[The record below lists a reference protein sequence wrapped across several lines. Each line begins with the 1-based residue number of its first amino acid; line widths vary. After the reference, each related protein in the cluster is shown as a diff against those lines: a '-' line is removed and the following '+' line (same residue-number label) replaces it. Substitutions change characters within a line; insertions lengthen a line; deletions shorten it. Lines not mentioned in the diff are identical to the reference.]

1 MKKRLGD
8 YIQEYSV
15 KNKSGEDI
23 PVYSI
28 TNSQGFCRDYF
39 SKEVASKDKTSYKI
53 VPRGCF
59 AYNPSRINV
68 GSVDWQRDEERV
80 IVSPLYNVFS
90 VSPEIDQQYLYYY
103 LKSSATL
110 YRIKEVATGSVR
122 DNLRLS
128 MLYDFMIELPSLDVQ
143 RQIVSNLDLLASII
157 RQRNQQLTKLDELIK
172 ARFVEMF
179 ENNTY
184 PKVKVST
191 VCDFITKG
199 TTPPN
204 DLISEEY
211 SSDKVP
217 YLKVYNLSFNG
228 ELLFDTAPQYIS
240 ENIHNGMLARSK
252 VYPNDVLM
260 NIVGPPLGKFSLV
273 TDEFPEWNINQAI
286 AIFRAKE
293 KINPKYLLS
302 TLMQPEVLNPF
313 LRQAVGIRQLNLSLS
328 QCRDLEIF
336 LPPLSLQNQ
345 FADFVAEVDKSK
357 LLVGSAAAHK
367 PFDIGFFSQKHC
379 ATPCKR
385 GIISSKHVIFH

>member
-15 KNKSGEDI
+15 RNKSGEDI

-53 VPRGCF
+53 VPRWCF

-302 TLMQPEVLNPF
+302 ALMQPEVLNPF

-357 LLVGSAAAHK
+357 LLVGSAATHK

-385 GIISSKHVIFH
+385 GIISSKHMIFH

>member
-240 ENIHNGMLARSK
+240 ENIHNGMLARSNVCSVSK
-252 VYPNDVLM
+252 RHRWQ
-260 NIVGPPLGKFSLV
+260 KRARAASCRSLR
-273 TDEFPEWNINQAI
+273 ISA
-286 AIFRAKE
+286 RAAPQRWCSKRL
-293 KINPKYLLS
+293 K
-302 TLMQPEVLNPF
+302 QH
-313 LRQAVGIRQLNLSLS
+313 
-328 QCRDLEIF
+328 
-336 LPPLSLQNQ
+336 LPTEP
-345 FADFVAEVDKSK
+345 
-357 LLVGSAAAHK
+357 
-367 PFDIGFFSQKHC
+367 
-379 ATPCKR
+379 
-385 GIISSKHVIFH
+385 SS

>member
-15 KNKSGEDI
+15 RNKSGEDI

-302 TLMQPEVLNPF
+302 ALMQPEVLNPF

-385 GIISSKHVIFH
+385 GIISSKHMIFH

>member
-15 KNKSGEDI
+15 RNKSGEDI
-23 PVYSI
+23 PVCSI

-39 SKEVASKDKTSYKI
+39 SKEVASKDKTTYKI

-157 RQRNQQLTKLDELIK
+157 RQRNQQLTKMDELIK

-179 ENNTY
+179 ENNIY

-228 ELLFDTAPQYIS
+228 ELLFDTSPQYIS

-286 AIFRAKE
+286 AIFRAKG

-302 TLMQPEVLNPF
+302 ALMQPEVLNPF

-345 FADFVAEVDKSK
+345 FAAFVAEVDKSK
-357 LLVGSAAAHK
+357 LFVGSAAAHK

-385 GIISSKHVIFH
+385 GIISSKHMIFH

>member
-217 YLKVYNLSFNG
+217 YLKVYNLSFNS

-302 TLMQPEVLNPF
+302 ALMQPEVLNPF

>member
-68 GSVDWQRDEERV
+68 GSVDWQRDEERD

-302 TLMQPEVLNPF
+302 ALMQPEVLNPF

>member
-15 KNKSGEDI
+15 RNKSGEDI

-179 ENNTY
+179 GDPIQNEKCWEIKSLFDLGYCKNGMNFHKGDHGVEIHCLGVGDFKDRSTIYDVKNLPYVALNESPDSDYLLQDGDIVFVRSNGNKELVGRCLAIYPENVPVTY
-184 PKVKVST
+184 SGFCIRYRLT
-191 VCDFITKG
+191 
-199 TTPPN
+199 
-204 DLISEEY
+204 SEKA
-211 SSDKVP
+211 SVP
-217 YLKVYNLSFNG
+217 YILRVLKADSVRKKMAGRGANIQNL
-228 ELLFDTAPQYIS
+228 
-240 ENIHNGMLARSK
+240 
-252 VYPNDVLM
+252 
-260 NIVGPPLGKFSLV
+260 
-273 TDEFPEWNINQAI
+273 NQQ
-286 AIFRAKE
+286 
-293 KINPKYLLS
+293 
-302 TLMQPEVLNPF
+302 T
-313 LRQAVGIRQLNLSLS
+313 LS
-328 QCRDLEIF
+328 QLAIP

-345 FADFVAEVDKSK
+345 FAAFVAEVDKSK
-357 LLVGSAAAHK
+357 LFAELFAQSTCILAEN
-367 PFDIGFFSQKHC
+367 
-379 ATPCKR
+379 R
-385 GIISSKHVIFH
+385 SK

>member
-15 KNKSGEDI
+15 RNKSGEDI

-53 VPRGCF
+53 VPRGCL

-302 TLMQPEVLNPF
+302 ALMQPEVLNPF

-385 GIISSKHVIFH
+385 GIISSKHMIFH

>member
-1 MKKRLGD
+1 MR
-8 YIQEYSV
+8 V
-15 KNKSGEDI
+15 KLEDVCERGTSSLMQKDI
-23 PVYSI
+23 VDKNGKYPVYGASGHI
-28 TNSQGFCRDYF
+28 GSMETYQQ
-39 SKEVASKDKTSYKI
+39 EHQTVAVVKDGAGIGRTMLLPEKS
-53 VPRGCF
+53 
-59 AYNPSRINV
+59 
-68 GSVDWQRDEERV
+68 SVIGTMQYLIPKNFIE
-80 IVSPLYNVFS
+80 
-90 VSPEIDQQYLYYY
+90 PEYLYYVVKY
-103 LKSSATL
+103 MHLEKYFSGATIPHI
-110 YRIKEVATGSVR
+110 YFR
-122 DNLRLS
+122 DYKTEEFNLH
-128 MLYDFMIELPSLDVQ
+128 DKTEQ
-143 RQIVSNLDLLASII
+143 REIVSTLKRIEAMISN
-157 RQRNQQLTKLDELIK
+157 RQEQLTKLDELVK

-302 TLMQPEVLNPF
+302 ALMQPEVLNPF

-357 LLVGSAAAHK
+357 FVGET
-367 PFDIGFFSQKHC
+367 DG
-379 ATPCKR
+379 
-385 GIISSKHVIFH
+385 

>member
-1 MKKRLGD
+1 METKKFIDILEIYNGKNQKSVENPDGKYPIYGSGGVMGRAD
-8 YIQEYSV
+8 EYICPAETV
-15 KNKSGEDI
+15 VIGRKG
-23 PVYSI
+23 SI
-28 TNSQGFCRDYF
+28 NNPIFVTEPFWNVDTAFGLVARKEVLLPKYLFYFCRYF
-39 SKEVASKDKTSYKI
+39 
-53 VPRGCF
+53 
-59 AYNPSRINV
+59 
-68 GSVDWQRDEERV
+68 
-80 IVSPLYNVFS
+80 
-90 VSPEIDQQYLYYY
+90 
-103 LKSSATL
+103 
-110 YRIKEVATGSVR
+110 
-122 DNLRLS
+122 
-128 MLYDFMIELPSLDVQ
+128 DFEKLNTTVTIPSLTKANLLKIEIPIPSIIEQKSIVTKLNLLTDMIQQ
-143 RQIVSNLDLLASII
+143 RQE
-157 RQRNQQLTKLDELIK
+157 QLTKLDELIK

-302 TLMQPEVLNPF
+302 ALMQPEVLNPF

-357 LLVGSAAAHK
+357 VEVVRPDRALCSVA
-367 PFDIGFFSQKHC
+367 
-379 ATPCKR
+379 
-385 GIISSKHVIFH
+385 

>member
-1 MKKRLGD
+1 MAKLGD
-8 YIQEYSV
+8 IATIQSGGTPARSIAEYWEDGTIPWV
-15 KNKSGEDI
+15 KISDIKSKHLNQTEEMITEVGLENSSAKIFPKGTILYTIFATLGETSI
-23 PVYSI
+23 LEINAATNQAIAGISI
-28 TNSQGFCRDYF
+28 TD
-39 SKEVASKDKTSYKI
+39 
-53 VPRGCF
+53 
-59 AYNPSRINV
+59 SRV
-68 GSVDWQRDEERV
+68 LPD
-80 IVSPLYNVFS
+80 
-90 VSPEIDQQYLYYY
+90 YLYYY
-103 LKSSATL
+103 LLSQKIHVQKIG
-110 YRIKEVATGSVR
+110 RGVAQNNINMKLLR
-122 DNLRLS
+122 DF
-128 MLYDFMIELPSLDVQ
+128 DVPLPSKEAQLNIIEQLNQVTE
-143 RQIVSNLDLLASII
+143 LLFL
-157 RQRNQQLTKLDELIK
+157 RKQQLTKLDELIK

-302 TLMQPEVLNPF
+302 ALMQPEVLNPF

-357 LLVGSAAAHK
+357 LFAGSAVAHK
-367 PFDIGFFSQKHC
+367 PFDIEFFSKSTVQRPIKE
-379 ATPCKR
+379 
-385 GIISSKHVIFH
+385 V

>member
-1 MKKRLGD
+1 MAKLGD
-8 YIQEYSV
+8 ICTVVSGSTPKTGVAEYWDGTVKWITPAELNEDSFYITDSV
-15 KNKSGEDI
+15 RHITEDGKEKTGLSYLPKGTVI
-23 PVYSI
+23 LSSRAPI
-28 TNSQGFCRDYF
+28 GKTAIAGCEMCCNQGFKNLICSDA
-39 SKEVASKDKTSYKI
+39 V
-53 VPRGCF
+53 
-59 AYNPSRINV
+59 YN
-68 GSVDWQRDEERV
+68 E
-80 IVSPLYNVFS
+80 
-90 VSPEIDQQYLYYY
+90 YLYFF
-103 LKSSATL
+103 LKSKTDYLNSLGRGATF
-110 YRIKEVATGSVR
+110 KEISKSIVEKVEIPLP
-122 DNLRLS
+122 N
-128 MLYDFMIELPSLDVQ
+128 IEKQ
-143 RQIVSNLDLLASII
+143 HQIVKELKATRNLITH
-157 RQRNQQLTKLDELIK
+157 RKQQLTKLDELIK

-302 TLMQPEVLNPF
+302 ALMQPEVLNPF

-357 LLVGSAAAHK
+357 VEVQKALDQTQLL
-367 PFDIGFFSQKHC
+367 FDSLMQQYFG
-379 ATPCKR
+379 
-385 GIISSKHVIFH
+385 

>member
-15 KNKSGEDI
+15 RNKSGEDI

-240 ENIHNGMLARSK
+240 ENIHNGMLAALK
-252 VYPNDVLM
+252 
-260 NIVGPPLGKFSLV
+260 
-273 TDEFPEWNINQAI
+273 
-286 AIFRAKE
+286 
-293 KINPKYLLS
+293 S
-302 TLMQPEVLNPF
+302 TPMMF
-313 LRQAVGIRQLNLSLS
+313 
-328 QCRDLEIF
+328 
-336 LPPLSLQNQ
+336 
-345 FADFVAEVDKSK
+345 
-357 LLVGSAAAHK
+357 
-367 PFDIGFFSQKHC
+367 
-379 ATPCKR
+379 
-385 GIISSKHVIFH
+385 

>member
-1 MKKRLGD
+1 MEYALSELFTLQMGKTPSRDNSSYWKKSENNW
-8 YIQEYSV
+8 I
-15 KNKSGEDI
+15 
-23 PVYSI
+23 SI
-28 TNSQGFCRDYF
+28 ADLTNSGKYI
-39 SKEVASKDKTSYKI
+39 SNTKETLSDSAVAESGIKKIPANTVIMSFKLSLGKVAITEKEMYSNEAIMAFIDKGVEKI
-53 VPRGCF
+53 
-59 AYNPSRINV
+59 
-68 GSVDWQRDEERV
+68 
-80 IVSPLYNVFS
+80 
-90 VSPEIDQQYLYYY
+90 SPEYLYY
-103 LKSSATL
+103 LLRAKDWSKGTNKAVMGATL
-110 YRIKEVATGSVR
+110 NKATLSTIKIQLHEY
-122 DNLRLS
+122 DNQLEIVN
-128 MLYDFMIELPSLDVQ
+128 MLNRVSSSIDF
-143 RQIVSNLDLLASII
+143 RK
-157 RQRNQQLTKLDELIK
+157 QQLTKLDELIK

-302 TLMQPEVLNPF
+302 ALMQPEVLNPF

-345 FADFVAEVDKSK
+345 FAAFVAEVDKSK
-357 LLVGSAAAHK
+357 VEVQKALDQTQLL
-367 PFDIGFFSQKHC
+367 FDSLMQQYFG
-379 ATPCKR
+379 
-385 GIISSKHVIFH
+385 

>member
-15 KNKSGEDI
+15 RNKSGEDI

-39 SKEVASKDKTSYKI
+39 SKEVASKDKTTYKI

-143 RQIVSNLDLLASII
+143 RKIVSNLDLLAFII

-179 ENNTY
+179 GDKNY
-184 PKVKVST
+184 PYESLINLILDGTSLSYGIVQPGNDGTGDMGVLRPVDIVDGKLTMSSIKYIDRSIGEGFKKTELDGDELLIT
-191 VCDFITKG
+191 VRG
-199 TTPPN
+199 TTGITALTDSRFAGMN
-204 DLISEEY
+204 VTRGIAVIRYNRKKINSL
-211 SSDKVP
+211 
-217 YLKVYNLSFNG
+217 YLNAYFNTDESQRYIQEHTRGATLQQINLS
-228 ELLFDTAPQYIS
+228 D
-240 ENIHNGMLARSK
+240 
-252 VYPNDVLM
+252 
-260 NIVGPPLGKFSLV
+260 
-273 TDEFPEWNINQAI
+273 
-286 AIFRAKE
+286 
-293 KINPKYLLS
+293 
-302 TLMQPEVLNPF
+302 
-313 LRQAVGIRQLNLSLS
+313 LRIQRIM
-328 QCRDLEIF
+328 

-345 FADFVAEVDKSK
+345 FAAFVEEVDKSK
-357 LLVGSAAAHK
+357 LFVGSAAARK
-367 PFDIGFFSQKHC
+367 PLDLEFFSKGTVQRPIKE
-379 ATPCKR
+379 
-385 GIISSKHVIFH
+385 V